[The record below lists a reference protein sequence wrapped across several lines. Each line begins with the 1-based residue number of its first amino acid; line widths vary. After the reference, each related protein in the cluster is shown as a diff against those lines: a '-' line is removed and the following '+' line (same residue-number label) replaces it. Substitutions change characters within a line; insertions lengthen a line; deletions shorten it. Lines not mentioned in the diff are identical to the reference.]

1 MSDMPHAGREAQRSP
16 AARYDVTTLGE
27 IMLRLSVPAGSRLET
42 AAQLD
47 VRPGGA
53 ESNLAALLARLGR
66 QTAWLGGLPDNALGR
81 LAANHLRMAGVDL
94 AGVHWC
100 PEGRMGTYYVEFSAP
115 PRPIQVIYDRA
126 SSCATKLTPQ
136 TVAWETLLA
145 TRLLHLTGITPALA
159 PGCREL
165 VAEAVRRARAEGVA
179 VSFDVNYRQ
188 KLWPAA
194 EATAVLTPILRA
206 VDLLFCGHGDAQR
219 LFHCAGDPPSAL
231 RQLAEQTSAEVVVMS
246 VGSAGALAWHGG
258 QVLQVDAVPVAIID
272 RLGAGDALAAGV
284 IDGWLD
290 GDLHRGLR
298 TGVLLAG
305 MALAQHGDMVVT
317 TAEEVASLLNAG
329 GNSVILR

>member
-1 MSDMPHAGREAQRSP
+1 MGKM
-16 AARYDVTTLGE
+16 DVTTLGE
-27 IMLRLSVPAGSRLET
+27 IMLRLSVPPGSRLET
-42 AAQLD
+42 ATELD

-66 QTAWLGGLPDNALGR
+66 RTAWLGGVPDNALGR

-94 AGVHWC
+94 SGVHWC
-100 PEGRMGTYYVEFSAP
+100 SGGRMGTYYVEFSAP

-126 SSCATKLTPQ
+126 GSCAAQLTPAD
-136 TVAWETLLA
+136 VDWDALLD
-145 TRLLHLTGITPALA
+145 TQLLHLTGITPALA
-159 PGCREL
+159 PGCREIAL
-165 VAEAVRRARAEGVA
+165 EAVARAQAAGVA

-194 EATAVLTPILRA
+194 EATAALTPILRR

-231 RQLAEQTSAEVVVMS
+231 RQLAEQTSAAVVVMS

-258 QVLQVDAVPVAIID
+258 EVLQVDAVPVAIVD

-284 IDGWLD
+284 IDGWLY

-305 MALAQHGDMVVT
+305 LALAQHGDMVVT
-317 TAEEVASLLNAG
+317 TRGEVDALLSAAG
-329 GNSVILR
+329 SSVIVR